1 MFSFQTV
8 FDFYNFFFISSPI
21 GNLLYL
27 LKIIE
32 NKSKDLAI
40 MLSLN
45 ILDWS
50 QLRSLYE
57 NVKSNKLDS

>member
-8 FDFYNFFFISSPI
+8 FDFYTFFFISSPI

>member
-8 FDFYNFFFISSPI
+8 FDFYTFFFISSPI
-21 GNLLYL
+21 GNFLYL